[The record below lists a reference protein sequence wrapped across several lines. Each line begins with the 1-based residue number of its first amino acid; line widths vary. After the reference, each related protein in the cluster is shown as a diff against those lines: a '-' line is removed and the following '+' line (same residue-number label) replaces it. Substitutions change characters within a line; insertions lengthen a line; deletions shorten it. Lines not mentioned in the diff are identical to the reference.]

1 MISFGLVT
9 EGLTDQIVIENILA
23 GYFNSPD
30 LDIRQLQPERDK
42 DNENKSTYGCWTLVF
57 KYCKSRDFQECFQF
71 IDCIIIQID
80 TDFSELKNYNIPQQ
94 YENGEFTPQQ
104 LIEKVIEKFRG
115 AIGDDFYS
123 KYQQKIIFAI
133 SVHSIECWLLP
144 LYYTDPK
151 KKSKFKNCL
160 DTLNRQLPKKHKFRI
175 DANAKNP
182 EYYRE
187 ICEQYCKKH
196 KVLMNHCAE
205 NPSLKTF
212 IEEIQSRDI
221 KIGGEEDW

>member
-30 LDIRQLQPERDK
+30 LDIRQLQPQRDK
-42 DNENKSTYGCWTLVF
+42 DNENKSTYGGWTLVF
-57 KYCKSRDFQECFQF
+57 DYCKSRDFQEALQF
-71 IDCIIIQID
+71 IDYIIIQID
-80 TDFSELKNYNIPQQ
+80 TDVSDDYNIPKVH
-94 YENGEFTPQQ
+94 ENGDFTPQE

-115 AIGDDFYS
+115 ASGDDFYR

-144 LYYTDPK
+144 LYYTDK
-151 KKSKFKNCL
+151 KNKSKFKSCL
-160 DTLNRQLPKKHKFRI
+160 DTLNPQVYKKHKFRI
-175 DANAKNP
+175 DAKNP
-182 EYYRE
+182 EYYR
-187 ICEQYCKKH
+187 IISEQYRKH
-196 KVLMNHCAE
+196 KVLMKHYAE
-205 NPSLKTF
+205 NPSLKNF

-221 KIGGEEDW
+221 KIGSEEDW